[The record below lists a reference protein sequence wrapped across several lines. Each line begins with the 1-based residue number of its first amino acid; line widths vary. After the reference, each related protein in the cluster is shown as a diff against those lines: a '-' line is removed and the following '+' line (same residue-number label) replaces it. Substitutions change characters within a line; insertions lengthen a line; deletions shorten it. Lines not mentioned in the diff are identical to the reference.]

1 YTTQTVTVGSQSQIN
16 VTMEPASDLEEV
28 VVVGYGTQ
36 KKVNLTGSV
45 DVINSETLA
54 DRPATNVADLIKGA
68 SPNTNITMNMRGGE
82 PGATSTWNIRGVG
95 SIGGGSAPLV
105 LVDGVEMDLMNI
117 DPETVESVTV
127 LKDASASAVYG
138 SRAPFGVILITTKR
152 GKANQETAIKYT
164 NNLSLASPI
173 KLPHFIDSYTWATAY
188 NQANANA
195 GLNPVYSDEQ
205 MERIKGYLDG
215 TFPYEYDPENPI
227 DNIWAGRRNGNAN
240 NDWPH
245 ILMADNSFSQ
255 KHNLEASGGTENT
268 QYYVAG
274 GYTHQNGM
282 YAFGY
287 DHYKRYNLLTNLST
301 KVTDW
306 LTFNSNIK
314 YANGETDFPLG
325 ETTVGREHTFREML
339 MFAPMMPHYNIN
351 GTVQSPLVRL
361 LEGSGRDVNKANDFV
376 MTLGGELEPIKGWKT
391 NISYNY
397 NVKNNRVE
405 QNPRPIDVELGD
417 GSIGNIGKPAST
429 YTSAYYKNEYK
440 LFNATTA
447 YETTIQDHYI
457 KGMVGFE
464 QEEELYS
471 NLSATV
477 ADLISDDVPS
487 ISTGLVDTTVNDAI
501 SHWATRGVFGRINYN
516 YNEKYL
522 LELSARYN
530 GSSRFPKENRW
541 GFFPSASI
549 GYNISKEDFW
559 TDFAPA
565 INDLKIRASYGS
577 LGNQNVSNYL
587 YISSMT
593 VSPELNWILDGER
606 PAYSVVPG
614 LISDNITWET
624 ITTLNLGL
632 DADRK

>member
-1 YTTQTVTVGSQSQIN
+1 
-16 VTMEPASDLEEV
+16 
-28 VVVGYGTQ
+28 
-36 KKVNLTGSV
+36 
-45 DVINSETLA
+45 
-54 DRPATNVADLIKGA
+54 
-68 SPNTNITMNMRGGE
+68 
-82 PGATSTWNIRGVG
+82 
-95 SIGGGSAPLV
+95 
-105 LVDGVEMDLMNI
+105 
-117 DPETVESVTV
+117 
-127 LKDASASAVYG
+127 
-138 SRAPFGVILITTKR
+138 
-152 GKANQETAIKYT
+152 
-164 NNLSLASPI
+164 
-173 KLPHFIDSYTWATAY
+173 
-188 NQANANA
+188 
-195 GLNPVYSDEQ
+195 
-205 MERIKGYLDG
+205 
-215 TFPYEYDPENPI
+215 
-227 DNIWAGRRNGNAN
+227 
-240 NDWPH
+240 
-245 ILMADNSFSQ
+245 
-255 KHNLEASGGTENT
+255 
-268 QYYVAG
+268 
-274 GYTHQNGM
+274 
-282 YAFGY
+282 
-287 DHYKRYNLLTNLST
+287 
-301 KVTDW
+301 
-306 LTFNSNIK
+306 
-314 YANGETDFPLG
+314 
-325 ETTVGREHTFREML
+325 
-339 MFAPMMPHYNIN
+339 
-351 GTVQSPLVRL
+351 
-361 LEGSGRDVNKANDFV
+361 ANDFV

-487 ISTGLVDTTVNDAI
+487 ISTGLGETTVNDAI

-632 DADRK
+632 DANLLDNRLGINFDWYNRVTSDMIGPAMVLPYPL